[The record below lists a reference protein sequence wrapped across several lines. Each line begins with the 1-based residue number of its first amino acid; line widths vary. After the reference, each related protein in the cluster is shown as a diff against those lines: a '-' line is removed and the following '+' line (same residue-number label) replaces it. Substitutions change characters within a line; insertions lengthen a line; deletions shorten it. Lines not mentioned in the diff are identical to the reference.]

1 MKHAQIHAKLL
12 IVAVIWGLGWP
23 AGRAVAADVTP
34 IVAAWI
40 RYVIVAG
47 LFMFYLQRT
56 EGWSYPSPTQWKNI
70 AFIAFFLHLPLPV
83 HVHVW
88 NEVYCSRR
96 CIPRHYI
103 QSSFYGRSR
112 RYISQGA
119 FNSQLWWL
127 DSRLR

>member
-12 IVAVIWGLGWP
+12 VVAAIWGLGWP
-23 AGRAVAADVTP
+23 AGRVVAADVTP

-70 AFIAFFLHLPLPV
+70 AFIAFFSTFL
-83 HVHVW
+83 
-88 NEVYCSRR
+88 Y
-96 CIPRHYI
+96 
-103 QSSFYGRSR
+103 QSMFMYGMKFTDVGDYGRLAREIYLGSNEAKR
-112 RYISQGA
+112 PPCA
-119 FNSQLWWL
+119 FFL
-127 DSRLR
+127 